1 MKTIN
6 LTKLC
11 ILFFSVTLFSA
22 CGGVSYNTDYLPPTS
37 DSDVNDIFPEK
48 ISGLEREV
56 AVMSNITEENFKGVK
71 AVYGSGE
78 IAIEVVRIVDDGVQ
92 EDYLEKYLYPQIDA
106 LSSHSR
112 ANING
117 KWKGSGHDSD
127 YELYAWQSEDW
138 IFMIKAK
145 KELFKD
151 VLENFDYIS
160 EY

>member
-6 LTKLC
+6 LTKLS
-11 ILFFSVTLFSA
+11 ILLFSIFVLSA
-22 CGGVSYNTDYLPPTS
+22 CGGVNYNTDYLPPTS
-37 DSDVNDIFPEK
+37 DTDAKEIFPEK
-48 ISGLEREV
+48 IADLSREV
-56 AVMSNITEENFKGVK
+56 AIMDIAEENFKGVK

-78 IAIEVVRIVDDGVQ
+78 IVIEVVRIVNDGIQ
-92 EDYLEKYLYPQIDA
+92 EDYLEKYLYPKIDA

-117 KWKGSGHDSD
+117 KWAGSGHDSE
-127 YELYAWQSEDW
+127 YQLYAWQSEDW

-145 KELFKD
+145 KDLFMD